1 MEKDTMINNLIIRKE
16 TEEDYKKTE
25 LMIMRSFWN
34 KYWPGCTEH
43 LLTRIIRDS
52 QDYIPEISRIAEIDG
67 QIVGAIYYTKAW
79 IVDGNSR
86 HEIATFG
93 PLAVEPTWEGNDIGG
108 ALMRETI
115 KLAQK
120 QGIAGIVIIGEPY
133 YYPRFGFERASKYKI
148 TDARGKSFECSDFE
162 KLGDEAALLRIS
174 EEFPEYRKVKVKEGF
189 MQIFEQHL
197 GVVESVE
204 NDIYNVRY
212 WEKLIPAKLAGDI
225 NEKPKAGSDVK
236 FKWNHGGESEI
247 TMVFKNL
254 LEE

>member
-1 MEKDTMINNLIIRKE
+1 MEKDTMINNLIIRQE

-120 QGIAGIVIIGEPY
+120 QGIAE
-133 YYPRFGFERASKYKI
+133 
-148 TDARGKSFECSDFE
+148 
-162 KLGDEAALLRIS
+162 L
-174 EEFPEYRKVKVKEGF
+174 
-189 MQIFEQHL
+189 
-197 GVVESVE
+197 
-204 NDIYNVRY
+204 
-212 WEKLIPAKLAGDI
+212 
-225 NEKPKAGSDVK
+225 
-236 FKWNHGGESEI
+236 
-247 TMVFKNL
+247 
-254 LEE
+254 

>member
-1 MEKDTMINNLIIRKE
+1 MVRKIEACGVEKDTMINNLIIRQE

-108 ALMRETI
+108 ALMGETI

-133 YYPRFGFERASKYKI
+133 YYPHFGFERASKYKI
-148 TDARGKSFECSDFE
+148 TDARGKSFDEIIHCVVKKGKQESILLALSPSLRTRKTEVTGKIGTLEDMSSHSVPFSLT
-162 KLGDEAALLRIS
+162 LGSLLVTWN
-174 EEFPEYRKVKVKEGF
+174 FP
-189 MQIFEQHL
+189 
-197 GVVESVE
+197 
-204 NDIYNVRY
+204 
-212 WEKLIPAKLAGDI
+212 
-225 NEKPKAGSDVK
+225 
-236 FKWNHGGESEI
+236 
-247 TMVFKNL
+247 T
-254 LEE
+254 

>member
-1 MEKDTMINNLIIRKE
+1 MVRKIEACGVEKDTMINNLIIRQE

-52 QDYIPEISRIAEIDG
+52 QEYIPEISRIAEIDG

-79 IVDGNSR
+79 IVDGKSR

-148 TDARGKSFECSDFE
+148 TDARGKSFDEIMVLPLNADFS
-162 KLGDEAALLRIS
+162 LIRG
-174 EEFPEYRKVKVKEGF
+174 
-189 MQIFEQHL
+189 
-197 GVVESVE
+197 
-204 NDIYNVRY
+204 
-212 WEKLIPAKLAGDI
+212 KLI
-225 NEKPKAGSDVK
+225 EK
-236 FKWNHGGESEI
+236 F
-247 TMVFKNL
+247 
-254 LEE
+254 

>member
-1 MEKDTMINNLIIRKE
+1 MVRRIEACGVEKDTMINNLIIRQE

-133 YYPRFGFERASKYKI
+133 YYPHFGFERAS
-148 TDARGKSFECSDFE
+148 
-162 KLGDEAALLRIS
+162 
-174 EEFPEYRKVKVKEGF
+174 
-189 MQIFEQHL
+189 
-197 GVVESVE
+197 
-204 NDIYNVRY
+204 
-212 WEKLIPAKLAGDI
+212 
-225 NEKPKAGSDVK
+225 
-236 FKWNHGGESEI
+236 
-247 TMVFKNL
+247 
-254 LEE
+254 

>member
-1 MEKDTMINNLIIRKE
+1 MEKDTMINNLIIRQE

-34 KYWPGCTEH
+34 KYWSGCTEH

-67 QIVGAIYYTKAW
+67 QIVGAIYYTKAC

-120 QGIAGIVIIGEPY
+120 QGIAGDDFSLI
-133 YYPRFGFERASKYKI
+133 
-148 TDARGKSFECSDFE
+148 RGKLIESSDFE
-162 KLGDEAALLRIS
+162 KLGDEAALFRIS

-236 FKWNHGGESEI
+236 FKWNHGGESKI

>member
-1 MEKDTMINNLIIRKE
+1 MVRKIEVCGVEKDTMINNLIIRQE

-79 IVDGNSR
+79 IVDGKSR

-120 QGIAGIVIIGEPY
+120 QRIAGDDFSLI
-133 YYPRFGFERASKYKI
+133 
-148 TDARGKSFECSDFE
+148 RGKLIESSDFE

>member
-1 MEKDTMINNLIIRKE
+1 MVRKIEACGVEKDTMINNLIIRQE

-52 QDYIPEISRIAEIDG
+52 QEYIPEISRIAEIDG

-133 YYPRFGFERASKYKI
+133 YYPRFGFHQY
-148 TDARGKSFECSDFE
+148 G
-162 KLGDEAALLRIS
+162 
-174 EEFPEYRKVKVKEGF
+174 
-189 MQIFEQHL
+189 
-197 GVVESVE
+197 
-204 NDIYNVRY
+204 
-212 WEKLIPAKLAGDI
+212 
-225 NEKPKAGSDVK
+225 EKPLLQSVCVSSERQRCAEDGNKPVQSHHAQREPVK
-236 FKWNHGGESEI
+236 RPLLGHGGQYAPHGAGFLSP
-247 TMVFKNL
+247 L
-254 LEE
+254 

>member
-1 MEKDTMINNLIIRKE
+1 MEKDTMINNLIIRQE

-86 HEIATFG
+86 YEI
-93 PLAVEPTWEGNDIGG
+93 
-108 ALMRETI
+108 
-115 KLAQK
+115 
-120 QGIAGIVIIGEPY
+120 
-133 YYPRFGFERASKYKI
+133 
-148 TDARGKSFECSDFE
+148 RGKLIESSDFE

-236 FKWNHGGESEI
+236 FKWNHGGESKI